1 MKVSVVIPVY
11 NVEKYL
17 SDCLD
22 SILRQTLADF
32 ELILIDDGSADSSFA
47 IMQQYALSDVRIRIV
62 SQTNRGV
69 SAARNHGL
77 SLAQGDYVLFVDS
90 DDTILPNT
98 LEYLWNHAQKTDAD
112 IVLGNLWKYNLN
124 GSRSRMFSRSQWVE
138 QQVLIRGDLLY
149 EALMSTFSFPTMV
162 YLYFSK
168 RSFLLDNNIWMK
180 EGILHEDELW
190 CMLVMCT
197 SQKVAPLDF
206 FYYLYT
212 EREGSIMNSDNLYYR
227 VESLFV
233 VAKEM
238 ILFMNVHK
246 DRLRPETL
254 GWMYVR
260 IFWLYLQI
268 ANLVKQLSISGL
280 EYFLYYRILLKQIFV
295 FLGGRQQEL
304 CLDFYRRATILL
316 SLKEG

>member
-1 MKVSVVIPVY
+1 MKVSVVVPVY

-17 SDCLD
+17 NDCLD

-32 ELILIDDGSADSSFA
+32 ELILIDDGSTDSSFA

-90 DDTILPNT
+90 DDIILPNT
-98 LEYLWNHAQKTDAD
+98 LECLWNHAQKTDAD

-124 GSRSRMFSRSQWVE
+124 GSRSRMFFRPQWVE
-138 QQVLIRGDLLY
+138 QQMFIQGDLLY
-149 EALMSTFSFPTMV
+149 ETLMSTFSFPTMV
-162 YLYFSK
+162 YLYFCK

-206 FYYLYT
+206 FYYLYM
-212 EREGSIMNSDNLYYR
+212 EREGSIMNSDNLHYR

-233 VAKEM
+233 VTKEM
-238 ILFMNVHK
+238 ILFINVHK
-246 DRLRPETL
+246 ERLRPETFS
-254 GWMYVR
+254 WMYVR

-268 ANLVKQLSISGL
+268 ANLVKQISISGL
-280 EYFLYYRILLKQIFV
+280 EYFSYYRILLKQIFV
-295 FLGGRQQEL
+295 FLGGRQQKL
-304 CLDFYRRATILL
+304 CLDFYRRATIML